1 MSPNPIISLLQPANP
16 LAGIFNMFRAASNPM
31 QLLQSMAMNDPR
43 MQTALDMI
51 NQNGGNAKQ
60 AFYAEARNKGAD
72 PSEVLRQAQ
81 SMMR

>member
-16 LAGIFNMFRAASNPM
+16 LAGIFNMLRSANNPI
-31 QLLQSMAMNDPR
+31 QLLQSMAMNDSR
-43 MQTALDMI
+43 MQTVLDVI

-60 AFYAEARNKGAD
+60 AFYAEAKNKGRD
-72 PSEVLRQAQ
+72 PTEILRQAQ